1 MATCVHVQILTR
13 NTSMTA
19 VVKNFSATTVWH
31 KGGLYENV
39 VCLSAYWIIQCTYS
53 VHVHVPFFVGSKRPI
68 RSLRLEDLNG
78 KHSGTGKTQE
88 PKFSQYKMWTHPMFK
103 AWPHLTSAPKVS
115 DLIKSIHLESAQEC
129 HGQRAG
135 KYMEVPRPIP
145 PLSLSFSLCSVQNW
159 FFFLPSLISTSASEA
174 GQWGHSNSNCK
185 LTQSS
190 SRQCQVNAYY
200 FKATSK
206 LCHSNLRSV
215 QFSSVQ
221 FR

>member
-1 MATCVHVQILTR
+1 M
-13 NTSMTA
+13 
-19 VVKNFSATTVWH
+19 
-31 KGGLYENV
+31 
-39 VCLSAYWIIQCTYS
+39 QCTRLI
-53 VHVHVPFFVGSKRPI
+53 VGSKRPI
-68 RSLRLEDLNG
+68 RSLQLEDLNG

-145 PLSLSFSLCSVQNW
+145 PLSLSFSLSVPYRIDFSSFLHW
-159 FFFLPSLISTSASEA
+159 FLHLHLRQGNEGTVIQIAS
-174 GQWGHSNSNCK
+174 
-185 LTQSS
+185 
-190 SRQCQVNAYY
+190 
-200 FKATSK
+200 
-206 LCHSNLRSV
+206 LRSLHLDNV
-215 QFSSVQ
+215 KWMLIISKQQANCVTLIWDQFSSVQ